1 MRNNGLHDTPRH
13 YSLME
18 LNRMVRITLEDNLCD
33 QYWLEAEIAQIG
45 ENRGHCYL
53 DLIEKAE
60 GYNTPV
66 ARAQAKCW
74 RNVWGS
80 VKPYFEHTTGQTLR
94 AGMKVLVLVH
104 PDFHEAYGFSWIID
118 DIDPRFTLGDMAKRR
133 QEIIRQL
140 KAEGVFDLNREL
152 PLPLFT
158 QRIAV
163 ISSRTAAG
171 YGDFCRQL
179 EENTRGFRFSTTL
192 FDALMQGE
200 GVEVSII
207 AALDRIN
214 AKIEEYDCVV
224 IIRGGGATSDMAG
237 FDSLQLAENV
247 ANFPLPIITG
257 IGHDRDECILDMV
270 SHTRV
275 KTPTAAAAFLIDNLN
290 RVADRIDNAA
300 ERVLNYVQHRMDI
313 EKTRLNRVS
322 ERIPILFSLVK
333 SKQESKLERL
343 NQLMLHNVS
352 RRLDRHNA
360 DLKALEIRIA
370 PALSRLIDRQR
381 HTLDILEQRAK
392 ALDPTLLLQRG
403 YSITTLN
410 GHALRSTDEI
420 HPGDIL
426 TTRLAEGSLTSVVNE
441 IIKNNDK
448 QKQ

>member
-1 MRNNGLHDTPRH
+1 MRHDAMHDSPHH

-18 LNRMVRITLEDNLCD
+18 LNHKVRTTLEKYLYD

-53 DLIEKAE
+53 DLVQKAE

-74 RNVWGS
+74 RNVWGA
-80 VKPYFEHTTGQTLR
+80 VKPYFERTTGQTLS

-104 PDFHEAYGFSWIID
+104 PDFHEAFGFSWIID
-118 DIDPRFTLGDMAKRR
+118 DIDPRFTLGDMARRR

-152 PLPLFT
+152 PLPLFA

-179 EENTRGFRFSTTL
+179 EENARRFRFSTTL
-192 FDALMQGE
+192 YESLMQGE

-214 AKIEEYDCVV
+214 AKIEDYDCVV

-300 ERVLNYVQHRMDI
+300 ERITSCVQRRMEN
-313 EKTRLNRVS
+313 EKSRFLRVA
-322 ERIPILFSLVK
+322 ERIPMLFSLVK
-333 SKQESKLERL
+333 SKQENKLERL
-343 NQLMLHNVS
+343 NQVMIHSVS

-360 DLKALEIRIA
+360 DLKALSMRIA
-370 PALSRLIDRQR
+370 PAIARLIDRRR
-381 HTLDILEQRAK
+381 HALDLLEHRSK

>member
-1 MRNNGLHDTPRH
+1 
-13 YSLME
+13 
-18 LNRMVRITLEDNLCD
+18 
-33 QYWLEAEIAQIG
+33 
-45 ENRGHCYL
+45 
-53 DLIEKAE
+53 
-60 GYNTPV
+60 
-66 ARAQAKCW
+66 
-74 RNVWGS
+74 
-80 VKPYFEHTTGQTLR
+80 
-94 AGMKVLVLVH
+94 
-104 PDFHEAYGFSWIID
+104 
-118 DIDPRFTLGDMAKRR
+118 
-133 QEIIRQL
+133 
-140 KAEGVFDLNREL
+140 
-152 PLPLFT
+152 
-158 QRIAV
+158 
-163 ISSRTAAG
+163 
-171 YGDFCRQL
+171 
-179 EENTRGFRFSTTL
+179 
-192 FDALMQGE
+192 
-200 GVEVSII
+200 
-207 AALDRIN
+207 
-214 AKIEEYDCVV
+214 
-224 IIRGGGATSDMAG
+224 MAG

-290 RVADRIDNAA
+290 QVADRIDNAA

-333 SKQESKLERL
+333 SKQENKLERL
-343 NQLMLHNVS
+343 NQAMLHSVS

-441 IIKNNDK
+441 ISKNNDK
-448 QKQ
+448 QK

>member
-275 KTPTAAAAFLIDNLN
+275 KTPTAAAAFLIDRLEQVA
-290 RVADRIDNAA
+290 RRIDDAADRITS
-300 ERVLNYVQHRMDI
+300 YVQQRMEM
-313 EKTRLNRVS
+313 EKMRLSRAA

-333 SKQESKLERL
+333 SKQENKMETL
-343 NQLMLHNVS
+343 NQ
-352 RRLDRHNA
+352 
-360 DLKALEIRIA
+360 RIA
-370 PALSRLIDRQR
+370 SAVQRLIDRRR
-381 HTLDILEQRAK
+381 HTLDILEQRTK
-392 ALDPTLLLQRG
+392 SLDPTLLLQRG
-403 YSITTLN
+403 HSITLVN
-410 GHALRSTDEI
+410 GQALRSPSAVK
-420 HPGDIL
+420 PGDVIV
-426 TTRLAEGSLTSVVNE
+426 TRLADGTVKSTVNE
-441 IIKNNDK
+441 TKK
-448 QKQ
+448 TKKL